1 MRRGLVVFLS
11 SAGLFAAFVPARAQ
25 NEAAPAPS
33 VSASGSVSDLDARKE
48 GAKTHFLAGIERM
61 KTESWDAALAEF
73 EAALALYP
81 TSNTRKNA
89 AICLTKL
96 ARYDEALA
104 QWQQRLKDFG
114 PQMPPA
120 EFDQT
125 TKAILDLKPLV
136 GELDIVANVDGAK
149 VVIDGRERGFTPLPG
164 KIVVNAGTRYVRVV
178 KEGYAPFEAKPSIAG
193 KSTVQIDARLEQ
205 LVRAGKLRVIEEGGA
220 EADVIV
226 DGVVVGKTPNETVV
240 SPGVHSVHLR
250 GEGLLGTQ
258 PVTAKVDV
266 DQVAVLRL
274 KLIELPSEL
283 HIEPTPPN
291 ATIVLDGVPLGQGVW
306 DGRVTAG
313 VHKIEIGAEGY
324 LASTRSVTTAKGARE
339 VSKVSLDRDESS
351 TMWSQGPKFR
361 GSLAAYGGF
370 ALGASLGGEYE
381 RSCGTTADC
390 YARGRPIG
398 FFGVLRGGWDL
409 TPRVTLEGS
418 LGYLRM
424 TMHVARKLDIPAEGG
439 SVPGDLDDHLVFGG
453 PFLGVGAAYAIV
465 REPVRVSVA
474 VTLGAQLVRSLT
486 DRTGS
491 VQTDAPPSPRPLFSA
506 TSDAVLQVVPLVIP
520 EVRAA
525 WPLTE
530 RFSIG
535 GSLSAIIGFADVRP
549 KVSQAAEPSTADKD
563 ASGPTNPQYQGKYI
577 GFVPRQGSKP
587 ESGMGTFAVG
597 GLSVFGRVVF

>member
-1 MRRGLVVFLS
+1 AEG
-11 SAGLFAAFVPARAQ
+11 
-25 NEAAPAPS
+25 EPAPS
-33 VSASGSVSDLDARKE
+33 VSASTSSSANDLEARRE

-73 EAALALYP
+73 EAGIALYP

-104 QWQQRLKDFG
+104 QWQLRLKEFG

-136 GELDIVANVDGAK
+136 GEIKLVANVDGAK
-149 VVIDGRERGFTPLPG
+149 IVVDGRERGFTPMASP
-164 KIVVNAGTRYVRVV
+164 ITVNAGTRYVRVV

-193 KSTVQIDARLEQ
+193 KSTVEIDARLEQ

-220 EADVIV
+220 VAEVVV
-226 DGVVVGKTPNETVV
+226 DGVAVGKTPNETVV
-240 SPGVHSVHLR
+240 SPGVHSVQLR
-250 GEGLLGTQ
+250 GEGILGTQ

-274 KLIELPSEL
+274 KLVELPCEL
-283 HIEPTPPN
+283 RIEPTPPN
-291 ATIVLDGVPLGQGVW
+291 ATIALDGVPLGQGVW

-313 VHKIEIGAEGY
+313 AHKIEIGAEGY
-324 LASTRSVTTAKGARE
+324 LGSTRSLATTKGARE
-339 VSKVSLDRDESS
+339 VIKVALDRDEGSPL
-351 TMWSQGPKFR
+351 WSQGPKWR

-381 RSCGTTADC
+381 RSCGSTADC
-390 YARGRPIG
+390 YHRGRPVG

-409 TPRVTLEGS
+409 SPRVTLEGS

-424 TMHVARKLDIPAEGG
+424 TMNVARKLDVQAEGG
-439 SVPGDLDDHLVFGG
+439 SVPGDLHDYVVFGG

-474 VTLGAQLVRSLT
+474 ITLGAQLVRSLT
-486 DRTGS
+486 DRDGT

-506 TSDAVLQVVPLVIP
+506 TSDAVIALVPLVIP
-520 EVRAA
+520 EVRVA

-549 KVSQAAEPSTADKD
+549 NVSQAAVPSNADKD
-563 ASGPTNPQYQGKYI
+563 ASGPTNPQWQGKYI

-587 ESGMGTFAVG
+587 ESDMGTFAVG